1 MVETEVKLY
10 TPDHEAVRARLEALG
25 ARLSAPRI
33 LERNWRYDTPQR
45 SLSSSDQVLRLRQ
58 DSAVRLTYKGRGS
71 AANGILSRP
80 EYEVSVDDFETMDA
94 ILRALGYAPY
104 MIYEKYR
111 TTYQLG
117 AAEVVLDELPYGCFT
132 EIEGE
137 AAAIE
142 DTIAQLGLSAAPRL
156 TASYAVLFERAK
168 RHLGLSFDDLTFA
181 NFEGLHVPAEAFQV
195 G

>member
-1 MVETEVKLY
+1 METEVKLY
-10 TPDHEAVRARLEALG
+10 TPNHEAIRARLEALG
-25 ARLSAPRI
+25 AHLSASRT

-45 SLSSSDQVLRLRQ
+45 NLSSSDQVLRLRQ

-71 AANGILSRP
+71 ATNDILSRP
-80 EYEVSVDDFETMDA
+80 EYEVSLDNFETMDS
-94 ILRALGYAPY
+94 ILRALGYFPY

-117 AAEVVLDELPYGCFT
+117 TVEIVLDELPYGHFT

-137 AAAIE
+137 APTIEQAIV
-142 DTIAQLGLSAAPRL
+142 QLELESAPRL
-156 TASYAVLFERAK
+156 PASYAVLFERVK

-181 NFEGLHVPAEAFQV
+181 NFAGLHVPPQAFLT
-195 G
+195 